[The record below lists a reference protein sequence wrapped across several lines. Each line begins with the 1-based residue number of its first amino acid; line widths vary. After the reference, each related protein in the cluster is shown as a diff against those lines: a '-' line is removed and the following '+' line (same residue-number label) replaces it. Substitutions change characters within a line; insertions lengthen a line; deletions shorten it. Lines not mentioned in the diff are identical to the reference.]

1 MRGFF
6 EFRGLPLADLE
17 TPRPR
22 RARGACAFTFIIF
35 LVRRVANSL
44 PAGRVEKNE
53 PNVSATNSVKKA
65 KPNSRPF
72 NLNRNV
78 FAMCRQN
85 RPRENLVS
93 GGVYSLMTCNTS

>member
-53 PNVSATNSVKKA
+53 PNSFGKGHADKQA
-65 KPNSRPF
+65 F

-85 RPRENLVS
+85 RLRENLVS
-93 GGVYSLMTCNTS
+93 GGVYSLMTFSAS